1 MIKNTSKV
9 KTENTLTIKALEE
22 AQNSL
27 DNILSK
33 FQSSLSG
40 LTQEN
45 AKSRLEQYGKNEVA
59 REKVPSAFVQL
70 LLDRKSVV

>member
-1 MIKNTSKV
+1 MTKKTSKV
-9 KTENTLTIKALEE
+9 KTENTSNIKALKE

-27 DNILSK
+27 DNILSN

-40 LTQEN
+40 LTQES

-59 REKVPSAFVQL
+59 REKVPSAFVQ
-70 LLDRKSVV
+70 